1 MRARTLLLVT
11 ALVSAMLGALV
22 AYLVLTVP
30 NDLQANALMRQ
41 ARQDLTA
48 GKKENAREALSRIV
62 QQYPRTDAAAAAI
75 VALARI
81 ADDDRA
87 RLGREVDALEQ
98 QTRRQSVAITDLRR
112 QIELV
117 KSAQAKPPEVK
128 PAPPKPAPKKPAP
141 KRPARRTRRR

>member
-11 ALVSAMLGALV
+11 GLVSAMLGALV

-48 GKKENAREALSRIV
+48 GKKERAREALSRIV

-87 RLGREVDALEQ
+87 RLAREVGALEQ
-98 QTRRQSVAITDLRR
+98 ETRRQSVTITDLRR

-117 KSAQAKPPEVK
+117 KAAQAKPPEVK